1 MSVLVPPRRPQKE
14 LLDRGDLSAAE
25 VAESLADIR
34 WSNRRL
40 GGYRAASE
48 NVLPFLLEGGEKSVL
63 LLDLGSG
70 SADVPLHLAEQ
81 AASRGVD
88 IRIIAV
94 DVQILHLATARRVY
108 GGAPRLV
115 AADVLSLPFPDRSF
129 DCVLS
134 TLFFHHFSPEE
145 NVRILREMARLSRRG
160 LFVVDLERHRIP
172 HMIVRALSSVL
183 FRSRA
188 SVQDG
193 RASIE
198 QAYTRVEM
206 EEIARRAGLVRFE
219 ARRVRPYRL
228 FLVARP

>member
-1 MSVLVPPRRPQKE
+1 MSLLVPRRRPRRE
-14 LLDRGDLSAAE
+14 LLDSGLLTPQE
-25 VAESLADIR
+25 VVESLADIR

-40 GGYRAASE
+40 GGYRAASR

-81 AASRGVD
+81 ASARGVSV
-88 IRIIAV
+88 RIVAV
-94 DVQILHLATARRVY
+94 DVQILHLATSRRVY
-108 GGAPRLV
+108 GADPRLV
-115 AADVLSLPFPDRSF
+115 AADVLALPFRDRAF

-145 NVRILREMARLSRRG
+145 NAEILREMARLARRA
-160 LFVVDLERHRIP
+160 LFVVDLERHRVP
-172 HMIVRALSSVL
+172 HLIVKALSSVL

-193 RASIE
+193 RVSIE
-198 QAYTRVEM
+198 QAYTRDEM
-206 EEIARRAGLVRFE
+206 AEIARRAGLRRFE
-219 ARRVRPYRL
+219 ARRVPPYRL
-228 FLVARP
+228 FLTARP